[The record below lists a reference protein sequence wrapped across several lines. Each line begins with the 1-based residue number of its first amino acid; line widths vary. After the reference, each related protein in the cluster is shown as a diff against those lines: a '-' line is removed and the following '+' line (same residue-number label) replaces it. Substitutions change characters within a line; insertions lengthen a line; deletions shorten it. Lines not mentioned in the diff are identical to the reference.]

1 MRWGSPT
8 GSRQNSAAYEGDGV
22 VDDDELLMMRCPG
35 RMPVVEPKRQSPMRA
50 PIELVDGKP
59 FALCRIEHREIPR
72 QDIAA
77 QSASFGDQR
86 IQEIADRLGKS
97 VACAVRHELHPAV
110 DVPAHDEER
119 P

>member
-1 MRWGSPT
+1 
-8 GSRQNSAAYEGDGV
+8 
-22 VDDDELLMMRCPG
+22 
-35 RMPVVEPKRQSPMRA
+35 MRA
-50 PIELVDGKP
+50 PIELVDRKP
-59 FALCRIEHREIPR
+59 FALCRIEHRKIPR

-97 VACAVRHELHPAV
+97 VACAVRHEPHPAV

-119 P
+119 PAGACERIAYRAEILFAVDQECDLVRVLDPPAIAA